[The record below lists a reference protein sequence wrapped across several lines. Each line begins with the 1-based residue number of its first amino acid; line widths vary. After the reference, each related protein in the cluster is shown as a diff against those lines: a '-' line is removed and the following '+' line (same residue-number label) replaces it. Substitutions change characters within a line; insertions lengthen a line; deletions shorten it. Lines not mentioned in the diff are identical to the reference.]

1 MPRDEREHVPR
12 TLQVKR
18 SSGREGGQGRRSE
31 RKTRAQ
37 VAMVKNLG
45 FIQKSYKQEN
55 EMGRFPC

>member
-1 MPRDEREHVPR
+1 MPRDEREPVPR
-12 TLQVKR
+12 TVQGER

-37 VAMVKNLG
+37 AAMLKNLG

-55 EMGRFPC
+55 EMVRFPC